1 MKKPSCV
8 ASNMPANERKGL
20 AFLSLTKIAQVTQ
33 LADQQGVS
41 RQFVYRQQHKAEQ
54 AIDQACAAN
63 NADVLFNLPVTPQW
77 LDQLILALTLICRSS
92 CRGVKELLRDMF
104 GFSIS
109 IGTIHNR
116 LQFAAAHAGTINR
129 IQDLSAIRVG
139 LHDEIFQGSMP
150 VLAGV
155 DAASTY
161 CYLLAAAQQ
170 RDTDTWAIHLLDACK
185 QGFDPDHTVADAGK
199 GLRAGQKVALPDTPC
214 HGDVFHIEQQCE
226 SLANVL
232 ARRAKGAVSRRKAL
246 DQERE
251 GAREMG
257 CGNTLSRELALA
269 RQTEQQATR
278 LARDVRTLVHW
289 LSHDILALAGPDLAQ
304 RLALFDFIVAEL
316 RQREHL
322 DSPRIR
328 PVRRALENQRDDLL
342 AFSGVLD
349 AKLADIAR
357 SSKVPLDRV
366 RNACL
371 LQRKSPLSTSYWQRW
386 NQLYSQLADKFHG
399 VVDAVVD
406 GMKHIPRAS
415 SLVEN
420 LNSRLR
426 TYFTLRRQLGTPYLG
441 LLQFFLN
448 HRTYLRSQRPE
459 RVGKSPAQLLTG
471 SSHPHWLE
479 LLGFTRFQRT

>member
-1 MKKPSCV
+1 MKNPSCV
-8 ASNMPANERKGL
+8 AANLSANERKGL
-20 AFLSLTKIAQVTQ
+20 AFLALTKIAQVTQ

-41 RQFVYRQQHKAEQ
+41 RQFIYRQKHKAEQ
-54 AIDQACAAN
+54 AIDQAFAAKGT
-63 NADVLFNLPVTPQW
+63 DVLFHLPVTPQW

-116 LQFAAAHAGTINR
+116 LQCAAAQAGAINR
-129 IQDLSAIRVG
+129 AQDLSAIRVG

-257 CGNTLSRELALA
+257 CGNTFKG
-269 RQTEQQATR
+269 
-278 LARDVRTLVHW
+278 
-289 LSHDILALAGPDLAQ
+289 AGACAPD
-304 RLALFDFIVAEL
+304 
-316 RQREHL
+316 
-322 DSPRIR
+322 
-328 PVRRALENQRDDLL
+328 
-342 AFSGVLD
+342 
-349 AKLADIAR
+349 
-357 SSKVPLDRV
+357 
-366 RNACL
+366 
-371 LQRKSPLSTSYWQRW
+371 
-386 NQLYSQLADKFHG
+386 
-399 VVDAVVD
+399 
-406 GMKHIPRAS
+406 
-415 SLVEN
+415 
-420 LNSRLR
+420 
-426 TYFTLRRQLGTPYLG
+426 
-441 LLQFFLN
+441 
-448 HRTYLRSQRPE
+448 
-459 RVGKSPAQLLTG
+459 
-471 SSHPHWLE
+471 
-479 LLGFTRFQRT
+479 